1 MGNLKRVPGII
12 NLRRDE
18 ISGIFY
24 TVIRHNG
31 KLTTRS
37 LDTKSK
43 STARLLHAQK
53 MAEILG
59 EHDKVRAVS
68 VSEVLQRY
76 AEWVNANPDYK
87 PTTKLYRRETLT
99 TVFKTW
105 PELGQMNAAEVS
117 QADCEGWRDR
127 FLQKGGSAPRF
138 NGALVALR
146 GLFRHAMTMGLRK
159 DNPAQLL
166 KARRVRP
173 KKLNLPTKEEFS
185 KLIENIRAGGCKWSR
200 HAADLVEFLAYSG
213 CRIGEAAHVMW
224 RDVDFKAK
232 SMVIRGDPETGTKGG
247 GIRTI
252 PLYPALEELLLR
264 MPRTSPHVLHT
275 RSCYS
280 GLRRACQVAGIS
292 HLTHHDLRH
301 LFATRCLQSGVDVPT
316 VSRWLGH
323 KDGGVLV
330 LQTYSE
336 YCSAHS
342 QAMAQKVV
350 LK

>member
-59 EHDKVRAVS
+59 EHDMVRTVP

-146 GLFRHAMTMGLRK
+146 GLFRQAMTMGLRK

-173 KKLNLPTKEEFS
+173 KKLNLPTKEEFA

-224 RDVDFKAK
+224 RDIDFKAK

-280 GLRRACQVAGIS
+280 GLRRACQVTGIS

-323 KDGGVLV
+323 MDGGVLV